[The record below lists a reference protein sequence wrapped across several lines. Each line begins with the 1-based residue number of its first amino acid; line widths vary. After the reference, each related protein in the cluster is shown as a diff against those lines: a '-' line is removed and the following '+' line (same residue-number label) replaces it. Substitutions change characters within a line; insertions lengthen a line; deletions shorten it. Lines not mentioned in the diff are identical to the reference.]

1 MYFSKNEMIELNNG
15 NKYLI
20 VDTALLDDN
29 AYYKIEKI
37 ENNNHTNNYSFITA
51 INNEGKLYIDFN
63 ISPEIESKLK
73 EICY

>member
-37 ENNNHTNNYSFITA
+37 ENNNHTNNYSYITA
-51 INNEGKLYIDFN
+51 INNGGKLYIDFN
-63 ISPEIESKLK
+63 VSPEIESKLK